1 MKKLF
6 ILFSLFVCL
15 PSQACDETCKRE
27 AAMEEHGVTF
37 ASYLTASY
45 CQDTSVDFLLRAR
58 ESLQDYREGKLVT
71 GHKGGMRNIS
81 RFLKQRKQWL
91 EECDQYLA
99 LTGQGRV
106 FRDETTTQNIL
117 TAIDATTA
125 ELDRLVA
132 SDGGVYAPESQSEMA
147 GVRMDQLFMVV
158 DNHRTDLQLRGQL
171 VIR

>member
-6 ILFSLFVCL
+6 ILLSLLVCL

-27 AAMEEHGVTF
+27 AAMEEHGVKF
-37 ASYLTASY
+37 PSYLTASY
-45 CQDTSVDFLLRAR
+45 CQDTSVAFLLRAR
-58 ESLQDYREGKLVT
+58 ESLQSYRDEKLT
-71 GHKGGMRNIS
+71 SGHKGGMRNIS
-81 RFLKQRKQWL
+81 NFLKQRKQWL

-106 FRDETTTQNIL
+106 FRDEATTQNIL
-117 TAIDATTA
+117 TAIDSTTA

-132 SDGGVYAPESQSEMA
+132 SGGGVHAPASQAEMA